1 MLSPFVFQS
10 VVTDCQFVAC
20 GLKVRSL
27 RTKTYQEVPNEYQRD
42 DTYKIMQFFVAICFS
57 FNYFLY
63 FCNCIRSWWL
73 WSTLSC
79 AELLSGALHIRRRY
93 WRFVFG
99 SIETSTNRISNPR
112 QMQGWLPRSV
122 VYTLRSVLRGSGI
135 LNAHFTGV
143 YIPQR
148 GCFSVCFSA
157 KAVEG
162 QER

>member
-99 SIETSTNRISNPR
+99 QSNYHNREANKNNAGVTPR
-112 QMQGWLPRSV
+112 GV
-122 VYTLRSVLRGSGI
+122 VYTLRSVLRGSSS

-148 GCFSVCFSA
+148 GCFSVCFLLWLW
-157 KAVEG
+157 
-162 QER
+162 

>member
-63 FCNCIRSWWL
+63 FCNCIRPWWL
-73 WSTLSC
+73 
-79 AELLSGALHIRRRY
+79 
-93 WRFVFG
+93 
-99 SIETSTNRISNPR
+99 
-112 QMQGWLPRSV
+112 
-122 VYTLRSVLRGSGI
+122 
-135 LNAHFTGV
+135 
-143 YIPQR
+143 
-148 GCFSVCFSA
+148 
-157 KAVEG
+157 
-162 QER
+162 

>member
-63 FCNCIRSWWL
+63 FCNCI
-73 WSTLSC
+73 C
-79 AELLSGALHIRRRY
+79 LLRQRCPLRRTEPKGGALHIERRY
-93 WRFVFG
+93 WRFVFWPFRNLG
-99 SIETSTNRISNPR
+99 TFELQAKTNAEVTPR
-112 QMQGWLPRSV
+112 GV

-143 YIPQR
+143 YILQR
-148 GCFSVCFSA
+148 GCFSVCFLQWVS
-157 KAVEG
+157 
-162 QER
+162 